1 MSFVVLQQLGLAA
14 ALGALI
20 GLERERKHQLEYKFE
35 KDNNSFGGIRTF
47 SLIALVGALSYL
59 LSSYSIVFFTVIS
72 VALMALIVSSYVIS
86 SQKYGNI
93 GITSEVA
100 SVTVYI
106 IGILC
111 GMGLFFEATIV
122 AFIVLMLLV
131 LKEPL
136 HSWAKKIKFQ
146 EIVSTLEFM
155 IVAFVVLPLLPNQ
168 AYGPYGFFNPYSVWL
183 LVVFISGISF
193 VSYVAIKFFGTKRG
207 LTLTGFLAGFIST
220 TALAFSLSAQS
231 KKNVKV
237 VGPYVLA
244 MVVASLAM
252 LLRICIEV
260 SVLNFDLI
268 SLLLI
273 PVLSMFGVGA
283 IAGLFLWKR
292 NSKVRGKIEVK
303 DSIRL
308 SSPFS
313 LVPALK
319 FALFFVLILFF
330 SQFAVHNMGTGGLY
344 LTGFF
349 SGFVDVDAVTVS
361 MANLSKVDLNQ
372 EVAVRVIMITVI
384 VNTIVKAGVF
394 FIFGA
399 RKVAKDVGL
408 VFILMSI
415 AGILSLFFV

>member
-47 SLIALVGALSYL
+47 SLISLVGALSYL
-59 LSSYSIVFFTVIS
+59 LSSYSIVFFTVVS
-72 VALMALIVSSYVIS
+72 VALLALIVASYVIS
-86 SQKYGNI
+86 SQKYGSI

-193 VSYVAIKFFGTKRG
+193 VSYVAIKFFGTKKG

-268 SLLLI
+268 RLLLI
-273 PVLSMFGVGA
+273 PVLAMFVVGS
-283 IAGLFLWKR
+283 IAGLFIWKR
-292 NSKVRGKIEVK
+292 NSRVKGKVDAR
-303 DSIRL
+303 DSIHL

-313 LVPALK
+313 LAPALK
-319 FALFFVLILFF
+319 FALFFVLILFL
-330 SQFAVHNMGTGGLY
+330 SQFAVRNMGAGGLY

-349 SGFVDVDAVTVS
+349 SGFVDVDAITVS
-361 MANLSKVDLNQ
+361 MANLSKVDLSK
-372 EVAVRVIMITVI
+372 EVAVKVIMLTVI
-384 VNTIVKAGVF
+384 VNTLVKAGVF

>member
-1 MSFVVLQQLGLAA
+1 MSLLILQQLGLAA

-20 GLERERKHQLEYKFE
+20 GLERERNHQLAYKLE
-35 KDNNSFGGIRTF
+35 KDNNSFGGVRTF
-47 SLIALVGALSYL
+47 SLISLSGALSYF
-59 LSSYSIVFFTVIS
+59 LSTYSIVFFTVVA
-72 VALMALIVSSYVIS
+72 VALLALIVASYIIS
-86 SQKYGNI
+86 SQKYGSI

-100 SVTVYI
+100 SVIVYV

-111 GMGLFFEATIV
+111 GLSLFFEATV
-122 AFIVLMLLV
+122 VTFVVLMLLV
-131 LKEPL
+131 LKKPL

-155 IVAFVVLPLLPNQ
+155 IVAFVVLPLLPDQ

-193 VSYVAIKFFGTKRG
+193 VSYAAIKFFGTRKG
-207 LTLTGFLAGFIST
+207 LTLTGFLSGFIST

-244 MVVASLAM
+244 MIVASFAM
-252 LLRICIEV
+252 LLRISIEV
-260 SVLNFDLI
+260 FVLNIDLI
-268 SLLLI
+268 GLLI
-273 PVLSMFGVGA
+273 MPVLSMFVVGA
-283 IAGLFLWKR
+283 IASLFLWKK
-292 NSKVRGKIEVK
+292 NSKAKGKVDAEE
-303 DSIRL
+303 SIHL

-319 FALFFVLILFF
+319 FAVFFVLILFL
-330 SQFAVHNMGTGGLY
+330 SQFAVHEMGSGGLY

-349 SGFVDVDAVTVS
+349 SGFVDVDAITVS
-361 MANLSKVDLNQ
+361 MANLSKVDLSK
-372 EVAVRVIMITVI
+372 EIAVKVIMVTVI
-384 VNTIVKAGVF
+384 VNTLVKAGIF
-394 FIFGA
+394 FIFGT
-399 RKVAKDVGL
+399 RKVAKDVSL
-408 VFILMSI
+408 VFVLMAI